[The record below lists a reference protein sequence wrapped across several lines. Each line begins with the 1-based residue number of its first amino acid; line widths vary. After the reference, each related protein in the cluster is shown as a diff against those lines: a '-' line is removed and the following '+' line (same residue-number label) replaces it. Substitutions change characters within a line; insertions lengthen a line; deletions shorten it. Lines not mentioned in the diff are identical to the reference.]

1 MLLMSSSMKTEPF
14 IMLLGEKGSQ
24 GRDKEAS
31 QTRDYR
37 VAKCGTH
44 RAARP
49 NPSQHKVCVARETAG
64 VGRREQSNRNAGIR
78 CFVPVQEL
86 PECGAAMAVLSFF
99 FWGQFGEGFLNRGEV
114 K

>member
-1 MLLMSSSMKTEPF
+1 MSSSMKTEPF

-37 VAKCGTH
+37 VAKNGTH

-49 NPSQHKVCVARETAG
+49 NPSQHKECVARETAG
-64 VGRREQSNRNAGIR
+64 WVGARNQTAMPGFVALYQSRNCLNA
-78 CFVPVQEL
+78 VPRWL
-86 PECGAAMAVLSFF
+86 Y
-99 FWGQFGEGFLNRGEV
+99 
-114 K
+114 